1 MKLIILDRDGVIN
14 EDSEHFI
21 KTAKQ
26 WIPIP
31 NSADAIAFLNQ
42 YHYLTAIATN
52 QSGLARGLFT
62 MHELNQI
69 HNKMLKHINSA
80 GGNIEGIWFCP
91 HLEQDH
97 CRCRKPRTGMLQDI
111 FMRLGVAAKD
121 SYLVGDSLR
130 DLQCIESVGGKPILV
145 LTGKGKQTLATRKLP
160 QDTLVYDDLW
170 SFAQALCNS
179 QEME

>member
-21 KTAKQ
+21 KTAEQ

-69 HNKMLKHINSA
+69 HK
-80 GGNIEGIWFCP
+80 
-91 HLEQDH
+91 
-97 CRCRKPRTGMLQDI
+97 TLQ
-111 FMRLGVAAKD
+111 
-121 SYLVGDSLR
+121 
-130 DLQCIESVGGKPILV
+130 
-145 LTGKGKQTLATRKLP
+145 LTK
-160 QDTLVYDDLW
+160 
-170 SFAQALCNS
+170 C
-179 QEME
+179 

>member
-21 KTAKQ
+21 KTAEQ
-26 WIPIP
+26 WTPIP

-52 QSGLARGLFT
+52 QSGLGRGLFT

-80 GGNIEGIWFCP
+80 GGNIEGIWYCP

-97 CRCRKPRTGMLQDI
+97 CHGRKPKTGMLEDI
-111 FMRLGVAAKD
+111 FTRLGVAAKD

-130 DLQCIESVGGKPILV
+130 DLQSIEAVGGRPILV
-145 LTGKGKQTLATRKLP
+145 LTGKGKQTLATGKLP
-160 QDTLVYDDLW
+160 QGTLVYDDLW
-170 SFAQALCNS
+170 SFAQDLCDS